1 MLVNASLEC
10 RCVNRAL
17 LDRSTAVKVQGRP
30 ECTSERLTSS
40 KCSSTVYLKVSCC
53 LPCANLRCPSRLAR
67 CSMGMDLKLWL
78 WFLASLAL
86 TLALA
91 NMRLGVVEGKMPV
104 HHCMGRNS
112 VMINRRDVK

>member
-40 KCSSTVYLKVSCC
+40 KCSSPTYSVS
-53 LPCANLRCPSRLAR
+53 
-67 CSMGMDLKLWL
+67 
-78 WFLASLAL
+78 
-86 TLALA
+86 
-91 NMRLGVVEGKMPV
+91 EGKLLLAVRKPQM
-104 HHCMGRNS
+104 S
-112 VMINRRDVK
+112 FTSSTL

>member
-40 KCSSTVYLKVSCC
+40 KCSSPTQCI
-53 LPCANLRCPSRLAR
+53 LR
-67 CSMGMDLKLWL
+67 
-78 WFLASLAL
+78 
-86 TLALA
+86 
-91 NMRLGVVEGKMPV
+91 
-104 HHCMGRNS
+104 
-112 VMINRRDVK
+112 